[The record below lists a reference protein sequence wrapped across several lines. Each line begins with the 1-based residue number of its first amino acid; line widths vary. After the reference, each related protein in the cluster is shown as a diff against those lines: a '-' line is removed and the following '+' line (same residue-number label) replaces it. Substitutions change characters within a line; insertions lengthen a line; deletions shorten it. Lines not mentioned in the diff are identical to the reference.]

1 MLHHRSNPA
10 RLRLDVFQALSSDR
24 LLDVQDHLRR
34 SVAMF
39 AIMQRGRGKTMNDAL
54 VVETAGLLCAFV
66 LEKSKKQ
73 TWQTL
78 IHITIRHGLIQEG

>member
-1 MLHHRSNPA
+1 
-10 RLRLDVFQALSSDR
+10 
-24 LLDVQDHLRR
+24 
-34 SVAMF
+34 
-39 AIMQRGRGKTMNDAL
+39 MNDAL